1 MLFLCWRTIQMLRR
15 VLAVFFVFFMA
26 LAFYQCARRGTPTG
40 GPKDETPPVLLKAEP
55 ENMSI
60 NFKTQKIRLSFD
72 ELVKLKDVQEQLIVS
87 PPLKYQPLLT
97 PQGGASKFIEITIKD
112 TLLENTTYTL
122 NFGQSIV
129 DNNEENPNSFLTYVF
144 STGTYIDSLELS
156 GAVKDAFNKAADDFI
171 SVMLYQIDSAYT
183 DSTVYQK
190 PPNYIT
196 NTLDSTVIFKLRNLK
211 EGTYALIGLKDASK
225 DNIFDQK
232 ADKIGF
238 IRDTITLPT
247 DSIYLLSLFKE
258 EPDYSVIVPSMVA
271 KNRFSFGY
279 YGDGND
285 ITINTLTQLP
295 DTVSTTILKERNK
308 DTLNYWFTP
317 FEMDSIIFTVTNEK
331 LKVQDTFSVK
341 NRKVE
346 MDTLLLNLNQRGT
359 LQFDKQLSI
368 LSNTPLV
375 KADSSKITLINKDSL
390 NVPYTL
396 VLDSLENKL
405 DVLFEL
411 QENENYK
418 MQLLPGTVLDFF
430 GDTNDTLAYSFG
442 TKILSDYGNL
452 QMNVKGDSISYPII
466 VQLLNEQEEVQR
478 EIYAQGPQVFEFNN
492 IDPANYLVRIIFDEN
507 QNKKWDTGSYLKK
520 AQPEK
525 VSYYPGVIEI
535 RANWE
540 KIETFTLKD

>member
-1 MLFLCWRTIQMLRR
+1 MLFLCGRTIQMLRR
-15 VLAVFFVFFMA
+15 VLAVFFVFFMS
-26 LAFYQCARRGTPTG
+26 LAFYQCARKGTPTG
-40 GPKDETPPVLLKAEP
+40 GPRDETPPVLLKAVP

-60 NFKTQKIRLSFD
+60 NFKTQKIRLYFD

-97 PQGGASKFIEITIKD
+97 PQGGAGKFIEITIKD

-129 DNNEENPNSFLTYVF
+129 DNNEENPNPFLTYVF

-196 NTLDSTVIFKLRNLK
+196 NTLDSTVIFKLKNLK
-211 EGTYALIGLKDASK
+211 EGTYALIGLKDAAK

-232 ADKIGF
+232 VDKIGF

-247 DSIYLLSLFKE
+247 DSIYLLTLFKE

-271 KNRFSFGY
+271 KNRISFGY

-285 ITINTLTQLP
+285 IEINTLTQLP
-295 DTVSTTILKERNK
+295 DTVSATILKERNK

-317 FEMDSIIFTVTNEK
+317 FETDSIIFTVTNEK

-346 MDTLLLNLNQRGT
+346 LDTLLLNLNQRGT

-368 LSNTPLV
+368 LSNTPLM

-411 QENENYK
+411 QANESYK

-430 GDTNDTLAYSFG
+430 DNTNDTLAYSFG
-442 TKILSDYGNL
+442 TKTLSDYGNL
-452 QMNVKGDSISYPII
+452 QMNVNGDSISYPII
-466 VQLLNEQEEVQR
+466 VQLLNEKEEVQR
-478 EIYAQGPQVFEFNN
+478 EIYAEGPQVFEFNN
-492 IDPANYLVRIIFDEN
+492 IDPTNYLVRIIFDEN
-507 QNKKWDTGSYLKK
+507 QNRKWDTGSYLKK
-520 AQPEK
+520 MQPEK

-540 KIETFTLKD
+540 KIETFILKD